1 MSTYSIIMLFNVY
14 HNGTSATDFQIDLTE
29 NAIVRPNSVAR
40 LLKAFIPHAKKVTIN
55 NTKICDLIVND
66 RNNDAIPIN
75 IPATGDIDLTT
86 LADQITNAINTA
98 MTGLNNNIQG
108 AAAYDRTKGSA
119 AGCFNIV
126 VNAMSR
132 YFTQIEAVNWNN
144 SPYNGANFIIE
155 EDTQGVTSNVTYT
168 KLDDNKLNV
177 DFTAAGGQTESFA
190 QCGLADTLLNL
201 THFAQNTYDDLSYPP
216 SQLTEYGTVQFKI
229 GADIGTNS
237 VWFGTAT
244 SSTNTITERQPNA
257 DVGFLDKLN
266 NTAVAVFIPFTAYPG
281 NSAKN
286 SSANGY
292 IAGGLYIWEQQDNG
306 DMALVVDDDTF
317 GAAAG
322 DEFALTTANG
332 HHYSYHVKRNGQT
345 SWEQIA
351 IIDGRPRVLTEQ
363 DARLFPTWSIFE
375 KTANDQD
382 VLQFVGGSL
391 DNGGIND
398 YGEYIS
404 MSLTQSF
411 ADDMGYQQ
419 LTYTDEDVLASV
431 DAPNQKDI
439 TIVQTTDDTPF
450 VNINITNL
458 PLKAMVN
465 NNVDREGLST
475 APTLGT
481 VSRFDRDGS
490 FKTIESLYMD
500 YPVHSVPLDNA
511 NELYLSQLKFQIRD
525 SNGKIPTDLTTP
537 LGICFEIT
545 DTR

>member
-1 MSTYSIIMLFNVY
+1 MLFNVY
-14 HNGTSATDFQIDLTE
+14 HNGTSATDFHIDLTE

-66 RNNDAIPIN
+66 RNNTAIPIN
-75 IPATGDIDLTT
+75 IPATGDIDLTD
-86 LADQITNAINTA
+86 LADQITTAINNA
-98 MTGLNNNIQG
+98 MTGLNENIQG
-108 AAAYDRTKGSA
+108 AASYDRTLGSS
-119 AGCFNIV
+119 AGCFNIT

-132 YFTQIEAVNWNN
+132 YFTEIEAVNWANA
-144 SPYNGANFIIE
+144 PYSGAEYILEQFF
-155 EDTQGVTSNVTYT
+155 QGVTSNVLYS
-168 KLDDNKLNV
+168 KVNPNSLNV

-190 QCGLADTLLNL
+190 QCGVADSQINL
-201 THFAQNTYDDLSYPP
+201 THFSKNVYDNLTFPP
-216 SQLTEYGTVQFKI
+216 SQLTEFGTVQFKLGANI
-229 GADIGTNS
+229 GNNS
-237 VWFGTAT
+237 VWFGTT
-244 SSTNTITERQPNA
+244 DSLQGNIVNGQPNE
-257 DVGFLDKLN
+257 DVGKLEELSN
-266 NTAVAVFIPFTAYPG
+266 VQSIMFIPFTNFPA

-286 SSANGY
+286 TSANAY
-292 IAGGLYIWEQQDNG
+292 SIGGLYIFEQQDNG
-306 DMALVVDDDTF
+306 DLALVVDDDNF
-317 GAAAG
+317 GAVAG

-332 HHYSYHVKRNGQT
+332 HHYSYHVKRDGT
-345 SWEQIA
+345 DFWEQID
-351 IIDGRPRVLTEQ
+351 IIDGRPRVLTPQ
-363 DARLFPTWSIFE
+363 DASLFPAFSIFE

-382 VLQFVGGSL
+382 VLQLVGGSL
-391 DNGGIND
+391 DNGEIAD
-398 YGEYIS
+398 YGSYIQ

-419 LTYTDEDVLASV
+419 LTYTDEDTLASI
-431 DAPNQKDI
+431 DAPNQQDI

-481 VSRFDRDGS
+481 ISRFDRDGS
-490 FKTIESLYMD
+490 FKTMESLYMD
-500 YPVHSVPLDNA
+500 YPVHSVPLHNA

>member
-1 MSTYSIIMLFNVY
+1 MLFNVY
-14 HNGTSATDFQIDLTE
+14 HNGTSATDFHIDLTE

-66 RNNDAIPIN
+66 RNNNAIPIN
-75 IPATGDIDLTT
+75 IPATGDIDLST
-86 LADQITNAINTA
+86 LADQITTAINDA
-98 MTGLNNNIQG
+98 MTGLNSNIQG
-108 AAAYDRTKGSA
+108 AAAYDRTMGSA
-119 AGCFNIV
+119 AGCFNIT

-132 YFTQIEAVNWNN
+132 YFTEIEDVNWAIT
-144 SPYNGANFIIE
+144 PYNAATYILEQDVN
-155 EDTQGVTSNVTYT
+155 GVTSNVTYS
-168 KLDDNKLNV
+168 KLNSNKLNV

-190 QCGLADTLLNL
+190 QCGVADSQINL
-201 THFAQNTYDDLSYPP
+201 THFAKNIYDNLTFPP
-216 SQLTEYGTVQFKI
+216 SQLTEFGTVQFKI
-229 GADIGTNS
+229 GADISTNS
-237 VWFGTAT
+237 LLFGTT
-244 SSTNTITERQPNA
+244 DSLQGNIVERQPNE

-266 NTAVAVFIPFTAYPG
+266 NLQAAMFIPFTAFPAG
-281 NSAKN
+281 SAKN
-286 SSANGY
+286 SSANAY
-292 IAGGLYIWEQQDNG
+292 LASGLYIWEKQDNG
-306 DMALVVDDDTF
+306 DMALVVDDDNF
-317 GAAAG
+317 AVAAG

-332 HHYSYHVKRNGQT
+332 HHYSYHVKRNG
-345 SWEQIA
+345 SDFWELIDV
-351 IIDGRPRVLTEQ
+351 IDGRSRVLTAQ
-363 DARLFPTWSIFE
+363 DASLFPAFSIFG

-382 VLQFVGGSL
+382 ILQLVGGSL
-391 DNGGIND
+391 NNGEIAD
-398 YGEYIS
+398 YGQYIQ

-411 ADDMGYQQ
+411 ATDMGYQQ
-419 LTYTDEDVLASV
+419 LTYTDEDTLASI
-431 DAPNQKDI
+431 DAPNQQDI

-490 FKTIESLYMD
+490 FKTMESLYMD
-500 YPVHSVPLDNA
+500 YPVHSVPLHNA
-511 NELYLSQLKFQIRD
+511 NEIYLSQLKFQIRD

>member
-1 MSTYSIIMLFNVY
+1 MLFNVY
-14 HNGTSATDFQIDLTE
+14 HNGTSATDFHIDLTE

-66 RNNDAIPIN
+66 RNNNAIPIN
-75 IPATGDIDLTT
+75 IPATGDIDLST
-86 LADQITNAINTA
+86 LADQITTAINDA
-98 MTGLNNNIQG
+98 MTGLNSNIQG
-108 AAAYDRTKGSA
+108 AAAYDRTMGSA
-119 AGCFNIV
+119 AGCFNIT

-132 YFTQIEAVNWNN
+132 YFTEIEDVNWAIT
-144 SPYNGANFIIE
+144 PYNAATYILEQDVN
-155 EDTQGVTSNVTYT
+155 GVTSNVTYS
-168 KLDDNKLNV
+168 KLNSNKLNV

-190 QCGLADTLLNL
+190 QCGVADSQINL
-201 THFAQNTYDDLSYPP
+201 THFAKNIYDNLTFPP
-216 SQLTEYGTVQFKI
+216 SQLTEFGTVQFKI
-229 GADIGTNS
+229 GADISTNS
-237 VWFGTAT
+237 LLFGTT
-244 SSTNTITERQPNA
+244 DSLQGNIVERQPNE

-266 NTAVAVFIPFTAYPG
+266 NLQAAMFIPFTAFPAG
-281 NSAKN
+281 SAKN
-286 SSANGY
+286 SSANAY
-292 IAGGLYIWEQQDNG
+292 LASGLYIWEKQDNG
-306 DMALVVDDDTF
+306 DMALVVDDDNF
-317 GAAAG
+317 AVAAG

-332 HHYSYHVKRNGQT
+332 HHYSYHVKRNG
-345 SWEQIA
+345 SDFWELIDV
-351 IIDGRPRVLTEQ
+351 IDGRSRVLTAQ
-363 DARLFPTWSIFE
+363 DASLFPAFSIFG

-382 VLQFVGGSL
+382 ILQLVGGSL
-391 DNGGIND
+391 NNGEIAD
-398 YGEYIS
+398 YGQYIQ

-411 ADDMGYQQ
+411 ATDMGYQQ
-419 LTYTDEDVLASV
+419 LTYTDEDTLASI
-431 DAPNQKDI
+431 DAPNQEDI
-439 TIVQTTDDTPF
+439 KIVQTTDDTPF

-490 FKTIESLYMD
+490 FKTMESLYMD
-500 YPVHSVPLDNA
+500 YPVHSVPLHNA
-511 NELYLSQLKFQIRD
+511 NEIYLSQLKFQIRD

>member
-1 MSTYSIIMLFNVY
+1 MLFNVY
-14 HNGTSATDFQIDLTE
+14 HNGTSATDFHIDLTE

-66 RNNDAIPIN
+66 RNNNAIPIN
-75 IPATGDIDLTT
+75 IPATGDIDLST
-86 LADQITNAINTA
+86 LADQITTAINDA
-98 MTGLNNNIQG
+98 MTGLNSNIQG
-108 AAAYDRTKGSA
+108 AAAYDRTMGSA
-119 AGCFNIV
+119 AGCFNIT

-132 YFTQIEAVNWNN
+132 YFTEIEDVNWAIT
-144 SPYNGANFIIE
+144 PYNAATYILEQDVN
-155 EDTQGVTSNVTYT
+155 GVTSNVTYS
-168 KLDDNKLNV
+168 KLNSNKLNV

-190 QCGLADTLLNL
+190 QCGVADSQINL
-201 THFAQNTYDDLSYPP
+201 THFAKNIYDNLTFPP
-216 SQLTEYGTVQFKI
+216 SQLTEFGTVQFKI
-229 GADIGTNS
+229 GADISTNS
-237 VWFGTAT
+237 LLFGTT
-244 SSTNTITERQPNA
+244 DSLQGNIVERQPNE

-266 NTAVAVFIPFTAYPG
+266 NLQAAMFIPFTAFPAG
-281 NSAKN
+281 SAKN
-286 SSANGY
+286 SSANAY
-292 IAGGLYIWEQQDNG
+292 LASGLYIWEKQDNG
-306 DMALVVDDDTF
+306 DMALVVDDDNF
-317 GAAAG
+317 AVAAG

-332 HHYSYHVKRNGQT
+332 HHYSYHVKRNG
-345 SWEQIA
+345 SDFWELIDV
-351 IIDGRPRVLTEQ
+351 IDGRSRVLTAQ
-363 DARLFPTWSIFE
+363 DASLFPAFSIFG

-382 VLQFVGGSL
+382 VLQLVGGSL
-391 DNGGIND
+391 NNGEIAD
-398 YGEYIS
+398 YGQYIQ

-411 ADDMGYQQ
+411 ATDMGYQQ
-419 LTYTDEDVLASV
+419 LTYTDEDTLASI
-431 DAPNQKDI
+431 DAPNQEDI
-439 TIVQTTDDTPF
+439 KIVQTTDDTPF

-490 FKTIESLYMD
+490 FKTMESLYMD
-500 YPVHSVPLDNA
+500 YPVHSVPLHNA
-511 NELYLSQLKFQIRD
+511 NEIYLSQLKFQIRD